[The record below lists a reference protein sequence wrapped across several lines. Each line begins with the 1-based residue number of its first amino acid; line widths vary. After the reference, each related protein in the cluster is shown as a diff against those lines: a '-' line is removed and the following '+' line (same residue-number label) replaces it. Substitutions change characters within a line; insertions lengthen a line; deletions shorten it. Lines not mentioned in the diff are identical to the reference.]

1 MPQIVVTSNPAERG
15 QNSEVMLRERV
26 GAADFESAHFKAQL
40 LERLGWAVGDAH
52 AAERLPTGED
62 DTAGARDVGDPPA
75 RRDAD
80 GRPGPGD

>member
-1 MPQIVVTSNPAERG
+1 MPQIIVTSNPAERG
-15 QNSEVMLRERV
+15 QLSEVMLRERV

-52 AAERLPTGED
+52 AAECLPTAED
-62 DTAGARDVGDPPA
+62 DTAAAQDVADPPA

-80 GRPGPGD
+80 GRLDPGN